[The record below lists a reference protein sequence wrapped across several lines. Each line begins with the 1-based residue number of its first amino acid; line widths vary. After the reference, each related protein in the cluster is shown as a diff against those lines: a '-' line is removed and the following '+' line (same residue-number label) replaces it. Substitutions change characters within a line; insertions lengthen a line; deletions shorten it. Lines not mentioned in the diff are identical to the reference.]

1 VNRPGVAGALWLV
14 AAALAIALTL
24 IFRIDPIQWV
34 ATVVVGVVAA
44 VLGLLLIARPRAVPA
59 SAANLVSA
67 VWIVLYAL
75 LAVQQAGE
83 LAAWTTD
90 AFLIALGAA
99 AGLVAY
105 RTAAK
110 ANANA

>member
-1 VNRPGVAGALWLV
+1 LKRPGVAGALWLIS
-14 AAALAIALTL
+14 AAFAIALTL
-24 IFRIDPIQWV
+24 IFRTDPIQWV
-34 ATVVVGVVAA
+34 VTVVVGLVAA
-44 VLGLLLIARPRAVPA
+44 VLGLLLIGRPRAVPA
-59 SAANLVSA
+59 SAANVVAA
-67 VWIVLYAL
+67 VWIVLYAV

-90 AFLIALGAA
+90 AFVIALGAA

-110 ANANA
+110 SIA

>member
-1 VNRPGVAGALWLV
+1 
-14 AAALAIALTL
+14 
-24 IFRIDPIQWV
+24 
-34 ATVVVGVVAA
+34 
-44 VLGLLLIARPRAVPA
+44 
-59 SAANLVSA
+59 
-67 VWIVLYAL
+67 
-75 LAVQQAGE
+75 VQQAGE